1 MSTGDTKQQKENA
14 VTQLP
19 QRVGV
24 VGGGRMGIGI
34 AHSFA
39 GLGSTVTVSET
50 GELDAARKR
59 LAGSLTRA
67 AERNKLPDGVD
78 AVAGRVTFVGAIAD
92 LPADVELVVEAVPE
106 IPALKLEVLAAI
118 EGAITGDAVIATN
131 TSSLSP
137 TELAVA
143 LDNPARFL
151 GMHFFNPVP
160 ASQLVEIV
168 RAEGSSESVVAD
180 VVGWV
185 ELLGKTPIVVRDSPG
200 FATSRL
206 GVMLGLEAIR
216 MLEEGVADAESID
229 RAMELGY
236 RHPMGPLRSTDLVG
250 LDVRLAVAD
259 YLHSRLGERFNP
271 PQLLRD
277 KVAAGEVG
285 RKVGKGFYDWS

>member
-1 MSTGDTKQQKENA
+1 MHA

-19 QRVGV
+19 DRVGV

-34 AHSFA
+34 AHVFA
-39 GLGSTVTVSET
+39 GRGSAVTVAET
-50 GELDAARKR
+50 GDLDAARKR
-59 LAGSLTRA
+59 LVESLTRA
-67 AERNKLPDGVD
+67 AERGKLPDGLD
-78 AVAGRVTFVGAIAD
+78 AVARRVTFVGSVGE
-92 LPADVELVVEAVPE
+92 LPLDAQLVIEAVPE
-106 IPALKLEVLAAI
+106 DPALKLAVLADI
-118 EGAITGDAVIATN
+118 GATMTGSAMTGNPVTGNPVIATN

-137 TELAVA
+137 TELALA
-143 LDNPARFL
+143 LDDPSRFL

-160 ASQLVEIV
+160 ASDLVEIV
-168 RAEGSSESVVAD
+168 RAEESDDAVVATA
-180 VVGWV
+180 VGWV

-250 LDVRLAVAD
+250 LDIRLAVAD
-259 YLHSRLGERFNP
+259 YLCGRLGERFAA

-277 KVAAGEVG
+277 KVAAGDLG
-285 RKVGKGFYDWS
+285 RKVGRGFYQWT